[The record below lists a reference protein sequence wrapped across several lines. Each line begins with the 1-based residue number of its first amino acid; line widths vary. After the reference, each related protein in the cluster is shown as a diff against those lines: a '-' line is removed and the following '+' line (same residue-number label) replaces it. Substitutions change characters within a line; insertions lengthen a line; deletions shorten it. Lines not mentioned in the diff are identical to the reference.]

1 MRITVLT
8 DNIEYKQFA
17 AEWGLSILIE
27 YDGRKYLLDT
37 GASRLFADNAALLGI
52 DIADVDFSTLSHAH
66 WDHANGF
73 DTFFALNSKAKLYLR
88 KGTGE
93 NCYGTEDKTSEEDA
107 EEEKRAVAVKEKL
120 AKQAE
125 HEDPVKESPAA
136 GSSASDSTSEGA
148 TSAVESEAD
157 EEARALGYKYIGI
170 RHGYLEKYR
179 DRIEYVEG
187 NYELAPGAKLI
198 PHRTPGL
205 DAIGR
210 KAGMY
215 LKIGSSIVP
224 DDFRHEQSLVF
235 ETPKGLIIFNSCS
248 HGGADNIIREVS
260 KEYPGQKLYAMIGG
274 FHLFELPD
282 DEVRA
287 FAGRVR
293 ETGIEHILTGHCT
306 GDPAMEI
313 LREELGDMAQQMHAG
328 LQLDL

>member
-1 MRITVLT
+1 MHITVLT

-27 YDGRKYLLDT
+27 FDGRKYLLDT

-52 DIADVDFSTLSHAH
+52 DINDVDFTTLSHAH

-73 DTFFALNSKAKLYLR
+73 DTFFALNDHAKLYLR

-93 NCYGTEDKTSEEDA
+93 NCYGTEDKTSAEDA
-107 EEEKRAVAVKEKL
+107 EEEKRAAAAAAEAEEVRDAVKTSPEDAETHAE
-120 AKQAE
+120 AKI
-125 HEDPVKESPAA
+125 SP
-136 GSSASDSTSEGA
+136 E
-148 TSAVESEAD
+148 D

-215 LKIGSSIVP
+215 LKIGNSIVP

-235 ETPKGLIIFNSCS
+235 ETPKGLVIFNSCS

-260 KEYPGQKLYAMIGG
+260 KEYPGQQLYAMIGG
-274 FHLFELPD
+274 FHLFELLD

-287 FAGRVR
+287 FAKRVR
-293 ETGIEHILTGHCT
+293 ETGIAHILTGHCT
-306 GDPAMEI
+306 GDRAMKI

>member
-1 MRITVLT
+1 MHITVLT

-52 DIADVDFSTLSHAH
+52 DINDVDFTTLSHAH

-73 DTFFALNSKAKLYLR
+73 DTFFALNDHAKLYLR

-93 NCYGTEDKTSEEDA
+93 NCYGTEDKTSAEDA
-107 EEEKRAVAVKEKL
+107 EEEKRAAAAAAEDVEVRDAVKVSPEDAETHGE
-120 AKQAE
+120 AKI
-125 HEDPVKESPAA
+125 SP
-136 GSSASDSTSEGA
+136 E
-148 TSAVESEAD
+148 D

-215 LKIGSSIVP
+215 LKIGNSIVP

-235 ETPKGLIIFNSCS
+235 ETQKGLVIFNSCS

-260 KEYPGQKLYAMIGG
+260 KEYPGQQLYAMIGG

-287 FAGRVR
+287 FAKRVR

-306 GDPAMEI
+306 GDRAMEI